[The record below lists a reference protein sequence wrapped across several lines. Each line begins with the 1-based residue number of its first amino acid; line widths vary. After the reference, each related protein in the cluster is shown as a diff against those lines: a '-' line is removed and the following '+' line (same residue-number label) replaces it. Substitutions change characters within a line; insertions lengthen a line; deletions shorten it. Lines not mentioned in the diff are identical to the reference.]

1 MSGYSVCVWREG
13 DSQDRVEEQKIGYKE
28 VKAFKG
34 HIVRCTVH
42 MDAEVLKNGDKSND
56 GRKNNDT
63 DNISSMHK
71 GE

>member
-1 MSGYSVCVWREG
+1 MCGRGG

-28 VKAFKG
+28 VKEFKG

-42 MDAEVLKNGDKSND
+42 MDAEVLENGDKSND

-63 DNISSMHK
+63 DNKSSMHK